1 MTESNKKHESRR
13 PDYVAEKESPNYRA
27 KNTPRAES
35 TGEHGGS
42 CHPVKPKAAPA
53 SAAENTDEANQK
65 CEGTPPAAAPEKAPL
80 AASKDQG
87 ERATG

>member
-27 KNTPRAES
+27 KNTPRAEQ
-35 TGEHGGS
+35 TRE
-42 CHPVKPKAAPA
+42 CHTVKPKAAPA

-65 CEGTPPAAAPEKAPL
+65 CETTPEKPPQT
-80 AASKDQG
+80 ASKDQH
-87 ERATG
+87 EKATG